1 MAVTQSKKEGCDVPA
16 LTDDEDLITPDEMA
30 RALRVSGA
38 TVRNFIAR
46 GDVTASKV
54 GRQWR
59 IPRSELAR
67 LRP

>member
-1 MAVTQSKKEGCDVPA
+1 MTNL
-16 LTDDEDLITPDEMA
+16 LTGDDLITADELA

-38 TVRNFIAR
+38 TVRGMAAR
-46 GDVTASKV
+46 GDVVASKV